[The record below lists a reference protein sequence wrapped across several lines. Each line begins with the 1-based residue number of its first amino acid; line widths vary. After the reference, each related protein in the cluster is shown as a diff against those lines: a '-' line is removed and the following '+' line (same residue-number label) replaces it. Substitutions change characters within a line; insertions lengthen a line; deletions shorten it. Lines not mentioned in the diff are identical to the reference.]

1 MVKFF
6 KKPSYN
12 FKELLDA
19 YKKKIKRIPWILGKN
34 AFFCILILIL
44 IDILI
49 GGFVF
54 YQYVFLIET
63 KASENISISNKF
75 QENTYQS
82 ILKEWKNRENI
93 LENFLL
99 SEQSYNDP
107 FKQDSNELE

>member
-63 KASENISISNKF
+63 KELENISISNKF
-75 QENTYQS
+75 QESTYQS
-82 ILKEWKNRENI
+82 INISIKIRIKIQKNAFLPKIQGI
-93 LENFLL
+93 LL
-99 SEQSYNDP
+99 
-107 FKQDSNELE
+107 